1 MGKGA
6 KVSLNRPSG
15 TQKQGQKVAGADEVV
30 PEELER
36 KKRRTALNESTYY
49 STRGN
54 KEGEGSSYFAS
65 LRSNVQNILGVKD
78 QQDDWIFNLNIGNV
92 MHLLPMSLEELNLHI
107 DNSHELSRDAML
119 EKIILLSV
127 SYFCV
132 GTELRFLS
140 AANQG
145 AKEKPK
151 SSSNSYS
158 DLGDHDRGYTK
169 ADSEMWHAMAL
180 EAACTFLP
188 SECPL
193 VSHIIVSYQK
203 HHSPALTTIPED
215 EPLFEELKIVRP
227 LNEIKTGAGSDTIN
241 YHQIIRSYGRISQQQ
256 NE

>member
-1 MGKGA
+1 
-6 KVSLNRPSG
+6 
-15 TQKQGQKVAGADEVV
+15 
-30 PEELER
+30 
-36 KKRRTALNESTYY
+36 
-49 STRGN
+49 
-54 KEGEGSSYFAS
+54 
-65 LRSNVQNILGVKD
+65 
-78 QQDDWIFNLNIGNV
+78 

-140 AANQG
+140 STSQ
-145 AKEKPK
+145 KELGK
-151 SSSNSYS
+151 SKGEGQYEAE
-158 DLGDHDRGYTK
+158 RAYTK

-180 EAACTFLP
+180 EAAGTFLP

-215 EPLFEELKIVRP
+215 EPLIEHLKVVRP
-227 LNEIKTGAGSDTIN
+227 LNEIKVSGTGADTIN
-241 YHQIIRSYGRISQQQ
+241 YHQIIRTY
-256 NE
+256 